1 MKRREKDNARR
12 AQSRKWYFEKVD
24 WIMSDEIE
32 DEVEEIEEDMI
43 AEEEMVISTVA
54 VKEGDNGSTCP
65 VCREEFE
72 QIYKQV
78 MSTSSYGLILKLL
91 FVRVRDQRKEDGT
104 FTML

>member
-1 MKRREKDNARR
+1 
-12 AQSRKWYFEKVD
+12 
-24 WIMSDEIE
+24 MSDEIE

-43 AEEEMVISTVA
+43 AEEEVVISTVA

-78 MSTSSYGLILKLL
+78 NICLL
-91 FVRVRDQRKEDGT
+91 AGRS
-104 FTML
+104 